1 MADKYKDPDNLDE
14 IITKIKSLNSLQEI
28 CELVYQIYPEWI
40 LYFLKCYSQDYP
52 HLQNNW
58 ESLASK
64 NKVRPSQI
72 MIVDYFTYDESH
84 KLLNIIAEIYTL
96 SGFMVRSKEDI
107 IPCEKCDRAI
117 PTLERFTQIK
127 ESGNIK
133 LSVKEWSPK
142 CSTC

>member
-14 IITKIKSLNSLQEI
+14 IITKIKTLNTLQEI
-28 CELVYQIYPEWI
+28 SELVHQIYPGWI
-40 LYFLKCYSQDYP
+40 LYFLKCYSLDYP

-58 ESLASK
+58 ENLSRK
-64 NKVRPSQI
+64 NKVKPAQI
-72 MIVDYFTYDESH
+72 MIVDYFMYDEDH

-117 PTLERFTQIK
+117 PTIERFTQIK

-133 LSVKEWSPK
+133 LSVQDWSPK